1 MKTLTER
8 QIELI
13 NDIVE
18 YIIDDERDH
27 LEEEICSMDYT
38 DEELEGLSDLTDEQ
52 LFKFC
57 KTNDITEHI
66 WLNLFEL
73 KQSIQ

>member
-1 MKTLTER
+1 MKTLTEKR
-8 QIELI
+8 VQLI
-13 NDIVE
+13 QDVIE

-27 LEEEICSMDYT
+27 LEAEICSMDYT
-38 DEELEGLSDLTDEQ
+38 DEELEGLSSLTDED

-57 KTNDITEHI
+57 KTNDITDHI
-66 WLNLFEL
+66 WLKLFDL

>member
-1 MKTLTER
+1 MELTKR

>member
-1 MKTLTER
+1 MELTKR

-38 DEELEGLSDLTDEQ
+38 DEELEGLSSLTDEQ

>member
-1 MKTLTER
+1 MELTKR

-13 NDIVE
+13 NDVVE

>member
-1 MKTLTER
+1 MELTKR

-13 NDIVE
+13 NDVVE

-38 DEELEGLSDLTDEQ
+38 DEELEGLLDLTDEQ

>member
-1 MKTLTER
+1 MELTER

-13 NDIVE
+13 KDVVE

-27 LEEEICSMDYT
+27 LEEEISSLDFT
-38 DEELEGLSDLTDEQ
+38 DEVIEGVSYLSDEQ

>member
-27 LEEEICSMDYT
+27 LEEEISSLDFT
-38 DEELEGLSDLTDEQ
+38 DEELEGLSSLTDEQ